1 MIMGRAGQKTY
12 KRVVGS
18 LSNFT
23 RTYPFCRSSP
33 LSQTNMFP
41 KFSLLVAS
49 VLIVSSPSTTDVHQ
63 RTNDYSGSRPLL
75 PPAQS
80 TAALPLPRRA
90 PFPSRGTLPSRAPF
104 PSRGT
109 LPSRAPLPSRA
120 TLPSPALLPSRAQP
134 PSRAP
139 LPRRAPRPSR
149 APLAPLSAVPASL
162 TPPALLLRISL
173 AFLAST

>member
-1 MIMGRAGQKTY
+1 
-12 KRVVGS
+12 
-18 LSNFT
+18 
-23 RTYPFCRSSP
+23 
-33 LSQTNMFP
+33 MFP

-90 PFPSRGTLPSRAPF
+90 PCPRRGTR
-104 PSRGT
+104 
-109 LPSRAPLPSRA
+109 PSRAPLPSRA